1 MKKLFKGLKLLVV
14 MILTGIIMTTNILNV
29 SAVAQTISLGT
40 GVKLP
45 AYLANLSF
53 KTKVLSSGE
62 YVYCLDYHKA
72 TSQNVTATLVGEL
85 DAGFAY
91 LMEHGYPKTSITG
104 DSSKDYYITQTA
116 VWWYLDDT
124 TGSSNLTKAFKETS
138 SDPNNIRKYVKD
150 LVAGAKQARA
160 NGYAKTSISL
170 STSTKK
176 MTLTS
181 DSKYFESEYFNVTS
195 SNISTYNVSLK
206 NAPTGTI
213 VVDASGNSKTKFNKG
228 EKFKVKVPASNVTG
242 TSLDLTVTVS
252 ATGTVNKA
260 YEYKPSN
267 NKMQNCFPSV
277 LSPETQNVSATAKLT
292 LTTTKVSIIKLD
304 KATNK
309 ALAGA
314 TLVLKD
320 SNGNEITRWK
330 STTKAHVITN
340 LKNGT
345 YTVEEVAAP
354 TGYKTLKEPV
364 SFTITNTNK
373 NLTIKVYNEAKSTA
387 VTITKIDGST
397 GKALAGAVLVVKN
410 AKGEEVARF
419 ETTTDPKV
427 FTDLSDGNYTI
438 EEISA
443 PNGYKKSNDIIT
455 ITIDEDHAT
464 HQVTFYNY
472 PEVPVPDTASS
483 SIIMTII
490 GILLIGT
497 TVGFVAKNAKEQ

>member
-29 SAVAQTISLGT
+29 SAVAQTISLGA

-170 STSTKK
+170 STSTKE

-267 NKMQNCFPSV
+267 SKMQNCFPSV
-277 LSPETQNVSATAKLT
+277 LR
-292 LTTTKVSIIKLD
+292 D
-304 KATNK
+304 
-309 ALAGA
+309 
-314 TLVLKD
+314 
-320 SNGNEITRWK
+320 RK
-330 STTKAHVITN
+330 S
-340 LKNGT
+340 
-345 YTVEEVAAP
+345 
-354 TGYKTLKEPV
+354 
-364 SFTITNTNK
+364 
-373 NLTIKVYNEAKSTA
+373 
-387 VTITKIDGST
+387 
-397 GKALAGAVLVVKN
+397 VV
-410 AKGEEVARF
+410 
-419 ETTTDPKV
+419 
-427 FTDLSDGNYTI
+427 
-438 EEISA
+438 
-443 PNGYKKSNDIIT
+443 
-455 ITIDEDHAT
+455 
-464 HQVTFYNY
+464 
-472 PEVPVPDTASS
+472 
-483 SIIMTII
+483 
-490 GILLIGT
+490 
-497 TVGFVAKNAKEQ
+497 